1 MVVCSAVRYAII
13 INLNHIF
20 VWEKI
25 NTSFLIMG
33 NGLFEELGT
42 TELQQLSEHK
52 NKQESKHEE
61 LLFASNQR

>member
-42 TELQQLSEHK
+42 TELQQLSEQG